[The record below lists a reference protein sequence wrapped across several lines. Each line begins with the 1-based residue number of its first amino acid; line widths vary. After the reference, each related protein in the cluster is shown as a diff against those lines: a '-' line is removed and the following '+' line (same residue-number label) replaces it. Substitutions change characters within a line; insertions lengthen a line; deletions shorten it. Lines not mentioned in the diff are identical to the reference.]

1 MRRNLLITLGA
12 GLVALSIGSWAA
24 APGLYDPNVA
34 FSATRVLESHGQ
46 RIEQQYWQQR
56 ADHHRA
62 DSELKGQRSSMIMRR
77 DRNLLWIVSPD
88 RGTVLELGLGDPET
102 RSMRKDMVD
111 LPAPERLGAV
121 ERVGSEDVHGVAA
134 DKYRVESQDGQG
146 RPVRGHLWISRE
158 HRIMVRMDL
167 TKDGERT
174 VMELKNLQVGPQPD
188 ALFEPPPGLQR
199 WSPGAPLP
207 GVGARQPASGASQP
221 GAASASPGMAG
232 EIADEAAAAA
242 RQATKDE
249 VRRAVGEGLRKL
261 LGR

>member
-12 GLVALSIGSWAA
+12 GLVALSAGAWAA

-46 RIEQQYWQQR
+46 RIEQRYWQQR

-77 DRNLLWIVSPD
+77 DRNVLWIVSPD

-134 DKYRVESQDGQG
+134 DKVRVESQDGQG

-174 VMELKNLQVGPQPD
+174 LMEHPEVVRIFEQTMELLEHGMGVC
-188 ALFEPPPGLQR
+188 R
-199 WSPGAPLP
+199 SAP
-207 GVGARQPASGASQP
+207 A
-221 GAASASPGMAG
+221 GAAVTAQERHKGDQ
-232 EIADEAAAAA
+232 EVEA
-242 RQATKDE
+242 
-249 VRRAVGEGLRKL
+249 
-261 LGR
+261 

>member
-1 MRRNLLITLGA
+1 MRREFLATLAA
-12 GLVALSIGSWAA
+12 GLLALCVGAWAT

-34 FSATRVLESHGQ
+34 FSATRILESRGQ
-46 RIEQQYWQQR
+46 RIEQQYWQRR

-77 DRNLLWIVSPD
+77 DRNVLWIVSPD

-111 LPAPERLGAV
+111 LPAPERLGTA

-134 DKYRVESQDGQG
+134 DRYRVESQDGQG

-158 HRIMVRMDL
+158 HRILVRMDL
-167 TKDGERT
+167 STDGERT
-174 VMELKNLQVGPQPD
+174 VMTLKNLKVGPQPD

-199 WSPGAPLP
+199 WAPGALVP
-207 GVGARQPASGASQP
+207 GVGARQPA
-221 GAASASPGMAG
+221 
-232 EIADEAAAAA
+232 D
-242 RQATKDE
+242 
-249 VRRAVGEGLRKL
+249 AVSDGLRKL